1 MGHRLFVVN
10 LLETKFTKDLS
21 FVLVNNQLETPKFQK
36 KLLAIYLKI
45 YLNKV

>member
-21 FVLVNNQLETPKFQK
+21 FVLVNQLETPKCQK
-36 KLLAIYLKI
+36 KLLAIYLKFI
-45 YLNKV
+45 